1 MKKRVCIREAGS
13 FVAGL
18 LIGLSIVLT
27 VFAMM
32 VWDSARWPALWLLPA
47 LVALAF
53 ALALQSVVVAERRGS
68 QRTWSLTHRLME
80 TTMPLD
86 QPPRSHARFF
96 STMTG
101 RLSQWAESLVLRMNN
116 IFETLPHGWN
126 AYGGNVE
133 RRVSPTGPPVVK

>member
-1 MKKRVCIREAGS
+1 MAKRAGMREAGS

-18 LIGLSIVLT
+18 LIGLAIVLA
-27 VFAMM
+27 VVAMM
-32 VWDSARWPALWLLPA
+32 VWDSARWPALWFLPP
-47 LVALAF
+47 LVALACG
-53 ALALQSVVVAERRGS
+53 LALQFVVVAEREGAR
-68 QRTWSLTHRLME
+68 RTWSLTHRLTE
-80 TTMPLD
+80 ATMPLD
-86 QPPRSHARFF
+86 QRPRSHTTFL